1 MNQALRKLTLKQ
13 RVVSGLQ
20 NQSITKPKLHIRHC
34 ECLLHR
40 SDGDASRYPHKAIF
54 PLYLS
59 HEPSQRSF
67 YFFIFL
73 NLHLFHDYYLTR
85 SSMKTMLTSGLLYI
99 LYTLVHT
106 YLMHLFDFSPWTW
119 MFVIGSPFVNPQLHS
134 VCILGSTLHSTP
146 DCIVYSLWEYY

>member
-1 MNQALRKLTLKQ
+1 MNQALRKLTSKQ

-40 SDGDASRYPHKAIF
+40 SDRDASPYPHKAIF
-54 PLYLS
+54 PLHHYTSLMNPVS
-59 HEPSQRSF
+59 RFF
-67 YFFIFL
+67 YFFL
-73 NLHLFHDYYLTR
+73 NLHLFHDYYLTK

-106 YLMHLFDFSPWTW
+106 YLMYLFDFSPWTLR
-119 MFVIGSPFVNPQLHS
+119 FVIGSPFVNPQLHS
-134 VCILGSTLHSTP
+134 VSAF
-146 DCIVYSLWEYY
+146 